1 MDSNASKPPKRFWNL
16 PLYLG
21 RAALFLA
28 IVPMAML
35 VLCIVTGNTVI
46 SLIDLYYWFVTPL
59 QICKWSILL
68 ALIFSFLTT
77 FSASVVYY
85 VKDKLYWDE
94 YSAATRLSSR
104 ALILVVAEVLLYY
117 FFRS

>member
-1 MDSNASKPPKRFWNL
+1 MESNASKPPKRFWNL

-21 RAALFLA
+21 RGALFLA

-35 VLCIVTGNTVI
+35 ILCIVTGNTVS

-68 ALIFSFLTT
+68 ALIFSFLTS
-77 FSASVVYY
+77 FSASMVYY

-104 ALILVVAEVLLYY
+104 AMILVVAEVLI
-117 FFRS
+117 FFMFRG

>member
-1 MDSNASKPPKRFWNL
+1 MESNASKPPKRFWNI

-35 VLCIVTGNTVI
+35 TLCIVTRNTVS

-59 QICKWSILL
+59 QICKWSILF
-68 ALIFSFLTT
+68 ALIFSFLTSV
-77 FSASVVYY
+77 SASMVYY

-104 ALILVVAEVLLYY
+104 AMILVVAEVLVFLI
-117 FFRS
+117 FRS

>member
-1 MDSNASKPPKRFWNL
+1 MEQNSPTPPKRFWKL

-21 RAALFLA
+21 RTAFFLA

-35 VLCIVTGNTVI
+35 FLCIVTKNSVY

-59 QICKWSILL
+59 QICKWSVIL

-77 FSASVVYY
+77 ISASAVYY
-85 VKDKLYWDE
+85 VNNNLHWDE

-104 ALILVVAEVLLYY
+104 ALILVVAQVLIYY
-117 FFRS
+117 FLRN